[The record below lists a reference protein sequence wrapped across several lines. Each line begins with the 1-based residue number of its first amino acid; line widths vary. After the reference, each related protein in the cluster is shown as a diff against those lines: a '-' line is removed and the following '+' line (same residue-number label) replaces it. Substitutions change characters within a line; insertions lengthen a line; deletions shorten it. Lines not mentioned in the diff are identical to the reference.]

1 MKFTTKCLE
10 NKSSK
15 KHTIYLQMFYSVFI
29 VVHYNYSYTY
39 FDKEYAISKHVAK
52 DYTIENHWSR
62 Q

>member
-1 MKFTTKCLE
+1 M
-10 NKSSK
+10 
-15 KHTIYLQMFYSVFI
+15 IYLQVFYSVFI
-29 VVHYNYSYTY
+29 VVHYNYSYIY